1 MPKYTAEQLQ
11 ERQDNLEAQNKLVQE
26 KYEAEQK
33 QAQIQKEKQQDKLDN
48 PIDGYYVQ
56 VLGDNE
62 YGSQMSPDK
71 IDDSYELIIPFVGQV
86 TKGYEL
92 YIDRNDAGILEQKI
106 REENLG
112 YASKRK
118 NEYPKIAD
126 QLDMIYHDI
135 DAWRE
140 TIKEIKDRNPKG
152 EE

>member
-26 KYEAEQK
+26 KYEAEQE

-92 YIDRNDAGILEQKI
+92 YIDRNDAGILEQRI